1 MCAITYNG
9 FILKITTVSQNLHH
23 LSPKGKCTTLDRNS
37 IQNGHPKLYSSYNPV
52 SASPYPGSSMP
63 CFPLPFD
70 WGSTKLPGVPW
81 VMHRVKRAGRLH
93 RATVIPHLPV
103 APRSSFASRV
113 SAVQPTPPFHR
124 ARSGALRSGAHRLVR
139 SGIARF
145 SCFHFSTPSG
155 NGWPRAPR
163 LQSTR
168 RRLLMPKAAS
178 RNAPCSASQL

>member
-1 MCAITYNG
+1 M
-9 FILKITTVSQNLHH
+9 VSQNLHH
-23 LSPKGKCTTLDRNS
+23 LYPKGKCTTLARNS
-37 IQNGHPKLYSSYNPV
+37 IQNGHPTLYSSCNPV

-70 WGSTKLPGVPW
+70 WGSPELPGVPR
-81 VMHRVKRAGRLH
+81 VTQRVKRAGRPR
-93 RATVIPHLPV
+93 RATVIPYLPV
-103 APRSSFASRV
+103 APRSSFALQV

-124 ARSGALRSGAHRLVR
+124 ARSGALRPGPHRLVR
-139 SGIARF
+139 SGIAQF
-145 SCFHFSTPSG
+145 SRFHFPTPSG